1 MADHGSARRL
11 GGIAALVLLT
21 FAATAHGQVGWG
33 VYTMNADGSEVK
45 RLYRDNAMAFGSPAW
60 SHDGKKIAYDGGGNN
75 LFFGQSHIFVHTLG
89 EEKPVDV
96 GSGNTPAFSP
106 DGQQIA
112 FFVPL
117 TSRLGVK
124 AGVWIMN
131 VDGTNREWI
140 SEGERPRWS
149 RDGDKLVFAGRFE
162 YPTLYVYDMVTLE
175 RTRILD
181 RGYDE
186 VIGAAFSPDGDR
198 LVFIGYKGG
207 SIFRNSPNGEVA
219 VVDAKAGAKP
229 EVVCKGRVG
238 WHPDW
243 SPQGS
248 KLLFRIAD
256 ESGRDELQLLD
267 LEAEAMPIAFPTQFG
282 KRNSD
287 GVWSPDGKMIV
298 FVSDRG
304 T

>member
-1 MADHGSARRL
+1 MTLIRPAKHAGCFATL
-11 GGIAALVLLT
+11 ACLT
-21 FAATAHGQVGWG
+21 VATVANGQVGWG
-33 VYTMNADGSEVK
+33 VYTMTAEGGDVQ
-45 RLYRDNAMAFGSPAW
+45 RIYRDNSLSYGSPAW

-75 LFFGQSHIFVHTLG
+75 QFFGQSHIFVHTLG
-89 EEKPVDV
+89 EEKPEDI
-96 GSGNTPAFSP
+96 GPGNTPSFSP

-117 TSRLGVK
+117 TSKLGVK
-124 AGVWIMN
+124 AGVWVMN
-131 VDGTNREWI
+131 VDGKNREWI

-149 RDGDKLVFAGRFE
+149 REGDKLVFAGRFE
-162 YPTLYVYDMVTLE
+162 YPTLYVYDMVSLE

-186 VIGAAFSPDGDR
+186 VIGAAFSPDGGR
-198 LVFIGYKGG
+198 LVFIGYKGA
-207 SIFRNSPNGEVA
+207 SIFRNGTNGEVA
-219 VVDAKAGAKP
+219 VVEAQAGAKP
-229 EVVCKGRVG
+229 EVVCRGRVG

-248 KLLFRIAD
+248 KLVFRIAD
-256 ESGRDELQLLD
+256 ESAREQLHIVD
-267 LEAEAMPIAFPTQFG
+267 LEGDATAAALPNQFG

-287 GVWSPDGKMIV
+287 AVWSPDSKTIV
-298 FVSDRG
+298 FTSDRG